1 MFHLLGCDYH
11 LAVLF
16 SLPTELT
23 KDWRVFVQGMVSN
36 GLHIYTD
43 HLLAIDSCRSP
54 SPHCRLPMEIFTP
67 LNIHQWTQ
75 QLQSH
80 PDGRFFSYIIQG
92 ISSGFRIG
100 FNHSHTVLSASS
112 NLPTSNDS
120 IIEDYL
126 EREVALSRMWKF
138 PRNYSIPG
146 TQISPLGLVPK
157 KNKPGKWRLIMDL
170 SSPPGESVNDG
181 ISSEL
186 SSVSY
191 TSLDHLA
198 SLVLLL
204 GRGSLLVKADIQEA
218 YRMVPVHPQDQP
230 LLGVQWNGCIY
241 LDKMLPF
248 GLRSAPKIFSAVADG
263 LQWIL
268 SQKGIT
274 HLLHYLDDFVFV
286 AASMGDASTQ
296 KDILI
301 TTCTQLGIPLEMSKL
316 EGPSTCLTFLGIE
329 VDTVANQLRLPVGKL
344 LKLKQELTHCL
355 HRTSITKREL
365 ASLTGLLQFATKVI
379 RPGRSFLRQLYAMQS
394 IDSHPNH
401 HVRLNS
407 AARADIAWWYLFADS
422 WNGISMLW
430 DSHIL
435 SPEFITFSYASGSWG
450 CGAFWEYQWFHLK
463 WPVNFQLL
471 SIAIKEFIPVVL
483 AAAIFGRQWQGHLIQ
498 FSVDNMSVVHVLNS
512 TYSKDPHLMHMV
524 RVLVFLAAHFNFWFR
539 AEHIEGKANSLADA
553 LSRDNLEYFL
563 SKSESPTRDRSPDIP
578 ATLMALL
585 GDIQDWTSPRWITLF
600 GATLRQL

>member
-1 MFHLLGCDYH
+1 MTIIWLSSSP
-11 LAVLF
+11 
-16 SLPTELT
+16 SLQSFQRTGECLSRA
-23 KDWRVFVQGMVSN
+23 WCQMVFTS
-36 GLHIYTD
+36 

-54 SPHCRLPMEIFTP
+54 SSHCRLPMEIFTP

-100 FNHSHTVLSASS
+100 FNRSHTVLSAFS

-146 TQISPLGLVPK
+146 THISPLGLVPK

-230 LLGVQWNGCIY
+230 LLGVQWNGYIY

-248 GLRSAPKIFSAVADG
+248 GLRSTPKIFSAVADG

-268 SQKGIT
+268 GQKGIT

-296 KDILI
+296 KDTLI
-301 TTCTQLGIPLEMSKL
+301 TTYTQLGIPLEMSKL
-316 EGPSTCLTFLGIE
+316 EGPSTCLTFLGIK
-329 VDTVANQLRLPVGKL
+329 VDTVANQLHLPAGKL
-344 LKLKQELTHCL
+344 LKLKQELAHCL
-355 HRTSITKREL
+355 HRKSITKRERQ
-365 ASLTGLLQFATKVI
+365 SDGFA
-379 RPGRSFLRQLYAMQS
+379 
-394 IDSHPNH
+394 
-401 HVRLNS
+401 
-407 AARADIAWWYLFADS
+407 
-422 WNGISMLW
+422 
-430 DSHIL
+430 
-435 SPEFITFSYASGSWG
+435 
-450 CGAFWEYQWFHLK
+450 
-463 WPVNFQLL
+463 PVCH
-471 SIAIKEFIPVVL
+471 K
-483 AAAIFGRQWQGHLIQ
+483 
-498 FSVDNMSVVHVLNS
+498 
-512 TYSKDPHLMHMV
+512 
-524 RVLVFLAAHFNFWFR
+524 
-539 AEHIEGKANSLADA
+539 
-553 LSRDNLEYFL
+553 
-563 SKSESPTRDRSPDIP
+563 
-578 ATLMALL
+578 
-585 GDIQDWTSPRWITLF
+585 GDTPW
-600 GATLRQL
+600 A